1 MKDIEGLR
9 AWRVAVVWRKRSWP
23 VEPRLACE
31 VLRAVLP
38 GWRVS
43 HARGRYRATLVHG
56 AGRSTVE
63 AREASV
69 VAVTIETLFDIDA
82 ESSWST

>member
-1 MKDIEGLR
+1 MSR
-9 AWRVAVVWRKRSWP
+9 RRSWP

-43 HARGRYRATLVHG
+43 HASGRYRATLVHG

-69 VAVTIETLFDIDA
+69 VAVTIEALFDTETGDPASADA
-82 ESSWST
+82 RAGTGMAS